1 MTDRLR
7 PTRRGA
13 ESFGLQG
20 ASERSQLDQ
29 RSDEPESPG
38 FLKFFPASQSS
49 EGAVRYD
56 GASLGRTEIPGGE
69 FNKHLGPGVVSG
81 HLPR

>member
-1 MTDRLR
+1 MGDRQTAAHKAR
-7 PTRRGA
+7 SGIVWPPR
-13 ESFGLQG
+13 SFRAQSAGP
-20 ASERSQLDQ
+20 AF
-29 RSDEPESPG
+29 G